1 MPTAAAVP
9 TRERIVYASAELFR
23 RQGYAGTGLK
33 QIAAGSD
40 ATLGSVYHFFP
51 GGKEQLADEVLRA
64 GGRFFLALYE
74 AIADGAPDLVS
85 AVRDFFAG
93 AGETLLATDF
103 ADACPIATVAGEIA
117 STHEVLRVATAD
129 VFESWLGAL
138 AKDAVQAG
146 VRGRARAAA
155 RAERAG
161 GARGR
166 IPAEPRD
173 AQRRAD
179 AGGVRRRGGARL
191 ERALGGP
198 GGSVVIDRR
207 SALLGAGAAIAARA
221 VLPHAIGWKLRRD
234 VRRLNAGDYGPLLS
248 GYAEDAVL
256 HFNEGPHRW
265 SGEHRGK
272 PAIERFLRE
281 FVGAGIKGEIRS
293 LWTGGAPWAL
303 TLVVRFDD
311 RATGPAGEE
320 LYANRVVIVA
330 RTRWGKIV
338 EHEDFYL
345 DTARIVAFEEKLGAL
360 GMAPVAV

>member
-1 MPTAAAVP
+1 M
-9 TRERIVYASAELFR
+9 
-23 RQGYAGTGLK
+23 
-33 QIAAGSD
+33 
-40 ATLGSVYHFFP
+40 
-51 GGKEQLADEVLRA
+51 
-64 GGRFFLALYE
+64 
-74 AIADGAPDLVS
+74 
-85 AVRDFFAG
+85 
-93 AGETLLATDF
+93 
-103 ADACPIATVAGEIA
+103 
-117 STHEVLRVATAD
+117 
-129 VFESWLGAL
+129 
-138 AKDAVQAG
+138 
-146 VRGRARAAA
+146 
-155 RAERAG
+155 
-161 GARGR
+161 
-166 IPAEPRD
+166 
-173 AQRRAD
+173 
-179 AGGVRRRGGARL
+179 
-191 ERALGGP
+191 
-198 GGSVVIDRR
+198 IDRR

-338 EHEDFYL
+338 EHDDFYL
-345 DTARIVAFEEKLGAL
+345 DTARIVAFEEKLAAL
-360 GMAPVAV
+360 GMAPVAA